1 MLKSWNIN
9 NRLAPA
15 LYNDLLDQKHL
26 LIAGAT
32 GSGKS
37 VVIEGMLFCLAYS
50 NLGDVPGGKNCILI
64 DPKRVELSQWKKIPH
79 CIGYASE
86 PGAIVNAL
94 LDLMGIC
101 ESRYIQMQ
109 SEGIKKYNGSDI
121 YLFID
126 EFADLMT
133 TNKKETAP
141 IIQRLAQIGRA
152 ANIHIVLATQTPIS
166 KILPTEIK
174 CNFDARLGLR
184 TRSAQD
190 SRNILDMA
198 GLENLPPFGKG
209 FLLLPGIQ
217 KYFDHYEIVNPA
229 RPREQVLADYIKQ
242 GGFIVQIPMMAEKDI
257 KVLIEEW
264 EKQYIIAFPK
274 KYINMNGDD
283 AYRAAIAKYYTP
295 AATQPAKPAPKRK
308 EEKPLHGIRKM
319 IDRLERLP

>member
-1 MLKSWNIN
+1 MTTKNWSI
-9 NRLAPA
+9 RESTAPA
-15 LYNDLLDQKHL
+15 LYGDLLEQKHL

-37 VVIEGMLFCLAYS
+37 VVIEGMLYYLSYS
-50 NLGDVPGGKNCILI
+50 NPGDIPGGKNCYLI

-94 LDLMGIC
+94 RDLMGIC
-101 ESRYIQMQ
+101 ENRYIQMQ
-109 SEGIKKYNGSDI
+109 AEGIKKYNGSDI

-152 ANIHIVLATQTPIS
+152 AKIHVILATQTPIA

-190 SRNILDMA
+190 SRNILDMC
-198 GLENLPPFGKG
+198 GLENLPPFGEG
-209 FLLLPGIQ
+209 FVLLPGIQ
-217 KYFDHYEIVNPA
+217 KYFDHCTIVNA
-229 RPREQVLADYIKQ
+229 TRPRKEVLADYIRQ
-242 GGFIVQIPMMAEKDI
+242 GGFIVQIPMIPADAVRSI
-257 KVLIEEW
+257 IEQW
-264 EKQYIIAFPK
+264 ERQYIQYLPDQYIKINGKTEYQNAMI
-274 KYINMNGDD
+274 KYCPMDPG
-283 AYRAAIAKYYTP
+283 
-295 AATQPAKPAPKRK
+295 ATSPGRTRKRSRLK
-308 EEKPLHGIRKM
+308 EL